1 MRTIIS
7 SAYDGHCYSGGYKQC
22 LDFLSVIS
30 SCSSDVKNT
39 CLNQICSPFYR
50 FNVFPV
56 GGRSTVIKLSNGD
69 LWVAASTPL
78 DADTKSKLEDLGGK
92 VKYIIGLDAV
102 HNLYLRKG
110 VIILP
115 RDISWI

>member
-1 MRTIIS
+1 MFGLS
-7 SAYDGHCYSGGYKQC
+7 LGNF
-22 LDFLSVIS
+22 FLFIR
-30 SCSSDVKNT
+30 CKKNL

-78 DADTKSKLEDLGGK
+78 DTDTKSKLEDLGGK

-102 HNLYLRKG
+102 HNLYLRNDC
-110 VIILP
+110 P
-115 RDISWI
+115 PS